1 MSNVSLRGRLSR
13 HLAVAATVAV
23 ATAAG
28 SADATV
34 VTWDSN
40 LVIPANFDG
49 LYINIETQA
58 TGTSGS
64 GVAGWDINPYG
75 ATSLSFFAGTGT
87 TYVRLAA
94 TGGPTNLALG
104 YVVDSVS
111 TFANSTANVFAAGS
125 PSGWQLNSVNYFGFR
140 FLNGAGSTLYGYGVM
155 EVGDTAATR
164 TLISLSYEDSGAGI
178 TIVPAPGA
186 VALLGLA
193 GLAGSRRRR
202 G

>member
-1 MSNVSLRGRLSR
+1 MNLRNRLGR
-13 HLAVAATVAV
+13 HFAACAAAAVV
-23 ATAAG
+23 AG

-34 VTWDSN
+34 VTWDCN
-40 LVIPANFDG
+40 LVIPGNIDG

-58 TGTSGS
+58 TGSSGS

-75 ATSLSFFAGTGT
+75 GTGLNFFAATGT

-94 TGGPTNLALG
+94 SGGPTNLALG
-104 YVVDSVS
+104 YVVDSAS
-111 TFANSTANVFAAGS
+111 TFANSTSNVFAAGS
-125 PSGWQLNSVNYFGFR
+125 PSGWQLDAVNYFGFR

-155 EVGDTAATR
+155 EVGSTATTR
-164 TLISLSYEDSGAGI
+164 TLLSLSYEDSGAGI